1 MFLMDRQEEPLMAS
15 VYTFTHVAAHAD
27 ESAWMHFF
35 TLTGSSDCLGMI
47 VQKPNGDYFDD
58 TDAEPNGCKIDDDD
72 MLLHCDGF

>member
-1 MFLMDRQEEPLMAS
+1 MAS

-58 TDAEPNGCKIDDDD
+58 TDAEPNGCKVDDDD
-72 MLLHCDGF
+72 LLLHCDGF